1 MLIFWKERLVFLA
14 NTKTGSTS
22 VERALEPLA
31 HVSVQRPPAFKHLTA
46 RQYHETFAPMLTSLT
61 GHRFT
66 TVALMREPVDW
77 LGSWYR
83 YRQRDD
89 IPYAPGSTDGSD
101 FAEFTGAYLAGQ
113 VPGIVGDGGP
123 AQVPLGAQADFLCDA
138 AGTCLV
144 DRVFR
149 YENIPDF
156 LHFLDDRLGCEV
168 ILPRLNV
175 SPKAAMHLPDDLRAR
190 LSDRFAADY
199 AVYRSIPG
207 GESA

>member
-22 VERALEPLA
+22 VERALDALA

-46 RQYHETFAPMLTSLT
+46 QQYRTTLAPMLESLT

-83 YRQRDD
+83 FRQRDD
-89 IPYAPGSTDGSD
+89 IPYAPGSTDGTD
-101 FAEFTGAYLAGQ
+101 FAGFVETFLAGQ

-123 AQVPLGAQADFLCDA
+123 AAGPLGAQADFLCDA
-138 AGTCLV
+138 SGACLV

-149 YENIPDF
+149 YENITGF
-156 LHFLDDRLGCEV
+156 MQFLDDRLGCEV
-168 ILPRLNV
+168 ILPHLNV
-175 SPKAAMHLPDDLRAR
+175 SPKGAMHLPDDLRAR
-190 LSDRFAADY
+190 LMIRFAADY
-199 AVYRSIPG
+199 AVYRAI
-207 GESA
+207 ADI